1 MGQDNETNFEINLL
15 PVISLLAV
23 IIGFLLVSAVWIPLG
38 GFHVKQAIGET
49 ADKTD
54 SQKESKFQINLI
66 SDSVI
71 ALQVESEGR
80 MVQEI
85 KIKETKKDYSTLKEA
100 MAHLKIKY
108 PQVTRVFLM
117 PASQVKYQNV
127 VSVFSLLSELE
138 LKEVG
143 LQPTL

>member
-23 IIGFLLVSAVWIPLG
+23 IIGFLLVTAVWLPLG

-49 ADKTD
+49 SEQSDP
-54 SQKESKFQINLI
+54 QKESKFQIHLL

-71 ALQVESEGR
+71 ALQVESEGK
-80 MVQEI
+80 MVQEM
-85 KIKETKKDYSTLKEA
+85 KIKETTKDYPSLKEA
-100 MAHLKIKY
+100 IVNLKEKY
-108 PQVTRVFLM
+108 PQVKRVFLM
-117 PASQVKYQNV
+117 PAAAVKYQNV
-127 VSVFSLLSELE
+127 VSVFSLLNELE